1 MKTTNK
7 KILIRTHTLYA
18 PPRQIRT
25 QKGSWS
31 THGWGEER
39 SGWLSRLKY
48 EMSVREDRMGLRC
61 PYYPR
66 PGDVR
71 MPQKAPLL
79 WEGGSKR
86 IQRNSE
92 TESETCLSCCSVR
105 GVDGILKKKINKWP
119 HLGRKWCRRRFKHKT
134 VVLILPRWCVWR
146 VSLLAFLFL
155 FEESIRTFTSVHHP
169 AGSSRYSSPSKPPD
183 PDCLTP
189 HSLLYPASVFHI
201 PAHSD
206 TSGSPGEMS
215 KA

>member
-1 MKTTNK
+1 MAEEKKGQGDFQDWNMKWVLEKTE
-7 KILIRTHTLYA
+7 
-18 PPRQIRT
+18 
-25 QKGSWS
+25 W
-31 THGWGEER
+31 GWGVPTTPAPKM
-39 SGWLSRLKY
+39 SGCHRRLLCFG
-48 EMSVREDRMGLRC
+48 S
-61 PYYPR
+61 
-66 PGDVR
+66 
-71 MPQKAPLL
+71 
-79 WEGGSKR
+79 GGSKR
-86 IQRNSE
+86 IQGNSE
-92 TESETCLSCCSVR
+92 TETETRLSCCSVR

-155 FEESIRTFTSVHHP
+155 FEESIRTFTSVHHA

-206 TSGSPGEMS
+206 TSASPGEMS
-215 KA
+215 QA